1 MAAERQLTELE
12 GAVLTEIAFR
22 GAETAYKVRR
32 AFQLSLNV
40 HWRGSAGAVSPAI
53 RRMKAAGLIAA
64 APHPSR
70 KGDVLSLT
78 VDGKTALERWATSVA
93 AATSLG
99 LDPFRL
105 RTVVWDFLGPA
116 KRQALFAELC
126 EACTADIAALR
137 ARAQEDSIGRRQ
149 TQLAIA
155 VVEARVAWLE
165 AHRDEGT
172 GAGQRRSAGAF
183 TSA

>member
-1 MAAERQLTELE
+1 MAAERLLTELE

-22 GAETAYKVRR
+22 DNDTAYKVRR

-70 KGDVLSLT
+70 AGQLLSLT
-78 VDGKTALERWATSVA
+78 VVGKAALERWATSIEA
-93 AATSLG
+93 TTSLG

-105 RTVVWDFLGPA
+105 RSVAWDFLSPA
-116 KRQALFAELC
+116 KRRDLFAHLH
-126 EACTADIAALR
+126 EASVANLAALR
-137 ARAQEDSIGRRQ
+137 VRAEADPIGRRQ
-149 TQLAIA
+149 TELAIA
-155 VVEARVAWLE
+155 VIEGRLAWLK
-165 AHRDEGT
+165 ARCDEGN
-172 GAGQRRSAGAF
+172 
-183 TSA
+183 

>member
-1 MAAERQLTELE
+1 MTELE

-22 GAETAYKVRR
+22 DAETAYKVRR
-32 AFQLSLNV
+32 AFQLSVNV

-70 KGDVLSLT
+70 TGHVLSLT
-78 VDGKTALERWATSVA
+78 PDGKKALERWATSIE
-93 AATSLG
+93 AATGLG

-105 RTVVWDFLGPA
+105 RTVVWDFLSPA
-116 KRQALFAELC
+116 KRRALFARLYDESVA
-126 EACTADIAALR
+126 ETAQLR
-137 ARAQEDSIGRRQ
+137 VRLETDAVGRRQ

-155 VVEARVAWLE
+155 VVEARLAWLK
-165 AHRDEGT
+165 ARQDE
-172 GAGQRRSAGAF
+172 RK
-183 TSA
+183 

>member
-22 GAETAYKVRR
+22 GADTAYKVRR

-53 RRMKAAGLIAA
+53 RRLKASGLIAA

-70 KGDVLSLT
+70 AGQILSLT
-78 VDGKTALERWATSVA
+78 EAGKSALEQWATSIEA
-93 AATSLG
+93 TTSLG

-105 RTVVWDFLGPA
+105 RSVAWDFLSPA
-116 KRQALFAELC
+116 KRLAWFQKLYEASVADLAAFRVRAE
-126 EACTADIAALR
+126 TDK
-137 ARAQEDSIGRRQ
+137 IGRRQ
-149 TQLAIA
+149 TKLAIA
-155 VVEARVAWLE
+155 VIEGRIAWLKARSEEE
-165 AHRDEGT
+165 AG
-172 GAGQRRSAGAF
+172 
-183 TSA
+183 

>member
-32 AFQLSLNV
+32 AFQLSVNV

-53 RRMKAAGLIAA
+53 RRMKTAGLIAA

-70 KGDVLSLT
+70 AGQVLSLT
-78 VDGKTALERWATSVA
+78 VDGKTALERWATSVEA
-93 AATSLG
+93 TTSLG

-105 RTVVWDFLGPA
+105 RTVVWDFLSTP
-116 KRQALFAELC
+116 KRKALLARLHD
-126 EACTADIAALR
+126 ASLADLAALR
-137 ARAQEDSIGRRQ
+137 VRLESDPVGRGQ
-149 TQLAIA
+149 TELAIA
-155 VVEARVAWLE
+155 VVEARLAWLK
-165 AHRDEGT
+165 ARRDE
-172 GAGQRRSAGAF
+172 AN
-183 TSA
+183 

>member
-12 GAVLTEIAFR
+12 GAVLTEIAHR
-22 GAETAYKVRR
+22 GADTAYKVRR

-70 KGDVLSLT
+70 AGQVLSLT
-78 VDGKTALERWATSVA
+78 VAGKTALERWATSIE

-105 RTVVWDFLGPA
+105 RTVAWDFLSPA
-116 KRQALFAELC
+116 KRRTLFAKLR
-126 EACTADIAALR
+126 EACLAEMAALR
-137 ARAQEDSIGRRQ
+137 VRADEDPVGRRQ
-149 TQLAIA
+149 TELAIA
-155 VVEARVAWLE
+155 IAEARLAWLG
-165 AHRDEGT
+165 ARRDER
-172 GAGQRRSAGAF
+172 Q
-183 TSA
+183 

>member
-1 MAAERQLTELE
+1 MATERQLTELE

-22 GAETAYKVRR
+22 GCDTAYKVRR

-53 RRMKAAGLIAA
+53 RRLKAAGLVAA

-70 KGDVLSLT
+70 RGQVLSPT
-78 VDGKTALERWATSVA
+78 AAGKIALKRWATSIH

-105 RTVVWDFLGPA
+105 RSVVWDFLSPA
-116 KRQALFAELC
+116 ERRAWFAKLNEALLSDLPSFHERV
-126 EACTADIAALR
+126 EADPV
-137 ARAQEDSIGRRQ
+137 GRHQ
-149 TQLAIA
+149 TELAIA
-155 VVEARVAWLE
+155 VIEARLAWLKTRRE
-165 AHRDEGT
+165 EGN
-172 GAGQRRSAGAF
+172 
-183 TSA
+183 